1 MYSLS
6 LRRVKLLLSVVEH
19 LKKKRELGTVMAV
32 LGNLMNFFFPTSTN
46 KFFRK
51 VKILFSGEHESDSS
65 RWY

>member
-6 LRRVKLLLSVVEH
+6 LRKVKLLLSVVER

-32 LGNLMNFFFPTSTN
+32 LGNLMNFFFPHKYY

-51 VKILFSGEHESDSS
+51 VKILFYQKHSSESL
-65 RWY
+65 WV